1 MNESE
6 TNKVRAEG
14 CIFCRIADGELPA
27 SFLYEDDDIMVIE
40 NIKPVAKV
48 HVLVIPKNHIVLNEA
63 EHCEEIMG
71 RLVCMAREAAEEKGI
86 KESGYRTIINT
97 GHDAQADF
105 DHLHLHV
112 IGREKLN
119 SQL

>member
-1 MNESE
+1 MEMIRE
-6 TNKVRAEG
+6 EG

-27 SFLYEDDDIMVIE
+27 TYLYEDDDIMVIE

-48 HVLVIPKNHIVLNEA
+48 HILVIPKSHIVLNKIENS
-63 EHCEEIMG
+63 EEFLGKLLI
-71 RLVCMAREAAEEKGI
+71 RAREAAEEKRI

-105 DHLHLHV
+105 EHLHLHV
-112 IGREKLN
+112 IGGEKLDDH
-119 SQL
+119 L